1 MLMIKILLS
10 SFVIA
15 IILIFIFADSEPSEL
30 HKLGEAK
37 CSELVAIEETAW
49 DKLIKN
55 IEKVGWDKSIPE
67 IRDWSE
73 KQINARKYC
82 VGPNN
87 HLYSGITILN
97 KRIEQFGNAGG
108 FKVNY

>member
-1 MLMIKILLS
+1 MLIIKMLLS
-10 SFVIA
+10 TLVIA
-15 IILIFIFADSEPSEL
+15 IVLIFTFADSEPSEL

-37 CSELVAIEETAW
+37 CSELVVIEETAW
-49 DKLIKN
+49 NKLINN

-67 IRDWSE
+67 IREWEE

-87 HLYSGITILN
+87 YLYSGITTLN
-97 KRIEQFGNAGG
+97 KRVNEFGNAGG
-108 FKVNY
+108 FKINY

>member
-1 MLMIKILLS
+1 MGKVLLS
-10 SFVIA
+10 L
-15 IILIFIFADSEPSEL
+15 IIIFIFVGCESSDI

-37 CSELVAIEETAW
+37 CNKLVAIEEIAW
-49 DKLIKN
+49 SDLIDSIN
-55 IEKVGWDKSIPE
+55 KVGWDKSIPE

-87 HLYSGITILN
+87 YLYDGITTLN
-97 KRIEQFGNAGG
+97 KRINEFGNAGG
-108 FKVNY
+108 YKVNY